1 MFTAMYVT
9 PDANAN
15 TAFGLMH
22 NVTNNQENDYL
33 EVVCITAGVF
43 AHADLKAVDS
53 GPNNTLNVPTV
64 E

>member
-1 MFTAMYVT
+1 MFTAMHIT
-9 PDANAN
+9 ADANAN

-33 EVVCITAGVF
+33 EAVYITAGVF

-53 GPNNTLNVPTV
+53 GSNNTLNVLTV